1 MSDDTSEIRGEFMER
16 FAQERGES
24 YVEPTPEAIEEPVAG
39 DPEVVEE
46 SLEDVIEDGDD
57 NAVDME
63 GELDPDA
70 EAEEGDPA
78 DGETPEVSAEYME
91 LEEKY
96 KSLEKEFSRV
106 TENRRAIEAGLEE
119 QVVEYTEANMSL
131 KDKLEEVEQYSEYFA
146 GMANQQLQQLSQVN
160 PATLTQEQ
168 FGQYQQAYQAA
179 QLQAAQYS
187 QLMEQFRTE
196 RESKMAEQKERE
208 AKIAKE
214 RLKIR
219 IPDWSSEKY
228 RALGEVAKD
237 YGYSE
242 KEFFDSTDHRL
253 IVLLNEVAASKDAA
267 KVVEKRVA
275 KTKPKPPK
283 SATAR
288 PAERNALGQYQ
299 KASREFNEVKPG
311 TKGTFAAMKAAQLR
325 AEREGK

>member
-1 MSDDTSEIRGEFMER
+1 MSGDTSDIRGEFMER

-24 YVEPTPEAIEEPVAG
+24 YVEPTPEASEEPTG
-39 DPEVVEE
+39 DPEFVE
-46 SLEDVIEDGDD
+46 DIEDGDD
-57 NAVDME
+57 SAVDME

-70 EAEEGDPA
+70 EAYEGDPA

-106 TENRRAIEAGLEE
+106 TENRKAIEQSLDEAKSKASEAMYAIEDKFGEAE
-119 QVVEYTEANMSL
+119 QIA
-131 KDKLEEVEQYSEYFA
+131 EYFV

-168 FGQYQQAYQAA
+168 FGQFQQAYQAA
-179 QLQAAQYS
+179 QMQVQQHN
-187 QLMEQFRTE
+187 QLIEQIRTE
-196 RESKMAEQKERE
+196 RDSTREKQKERE
-208 AKIAKE
+208 AEIARE
-214 RLKIR
+214 RLKVR
-219 IPDWSSEKY
+219 IPDWSGEKY

-267 KVVEKRVA
+267 KVVENKVT
-275 KTKPKPPK
+275 KTKTKQPRQGN
-283 SATAR
+283 AR
-288 PAERNALGQYQ
+288 PQERNERGQFKRAQ
-299 KASREFNEVKPG
+299 QAFNQNKPG
-311 TKGTFAAMKAAQLR
+311 TKGSFAAMKAAQLA
-325 AEREGK
+325 AERAGK

>member
-1 MSDDTSEIRGEFMER
+1 MSEDTSDIRGEFMER

-24 YVEPTPEAIEEPVAG
+24 YVEPTPEATEEPVEG

-46 SLEDVIEDGDD
+46 IIEDGDD
-57 NAVDME
+57 SAVDME

-106 TENRRAIEAGLEE
+106 TENRKAIEASLEE
-119 QVVEYTEANMSL
+119 QVVQATELYESL
-131 KDKLEEVEQYSEYFA
+131 NDKFSEAEQFTEYFA
-146 GMANQQLQQLSQVN
+146 GMATQPLQQLSQVN

-179 QLQAAQYS
+179 QLQAAQHS
-187 QLMEQFRTE
+187 QLLEQLRTE
-196 RESKMAEQKERE
+196 RESVTAQQKERE
-208 AKIAKE
+208 AKIARE
-214 RLKIR
+214 RLKVR
-219 IPDWSSEKY
+219 IPDWSGEKY

-253 IVLLNEVAASKDAA
+253 IILLNEVAASKDAA
-267 KVVEKRVA
+267 KVVETKVTKA
-275 KTKPKPPK
+275 KTKPPRQGN
-283 SATAR
+283 AR
-288 PAERNALGQYQ
+288 PQERNEKGQFKRAQ
-299 KASREFNEVKPG
+299 QAFNEGKPG
-311 TKGTFAAMKAAQLR
+311 TKGSFAAMKAAQLA
-325 AEREGK
+325 AERAGK